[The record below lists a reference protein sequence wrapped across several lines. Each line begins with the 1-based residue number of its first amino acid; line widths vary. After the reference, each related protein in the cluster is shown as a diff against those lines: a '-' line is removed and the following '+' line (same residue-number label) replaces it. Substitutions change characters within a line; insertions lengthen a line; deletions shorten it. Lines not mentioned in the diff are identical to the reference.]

1 MRSLLWSI
9 WPSLSNSI
17 HRGPEGEE
25 EQQESLRVAPRG
37 VDENWNVEASETR
50 LTRAYQEGGVSL
62 WAQAALRELEA
73 EARVERAKRA
83 REVVAAEPKSTA

>member
-1 MRSLLWSI
+1 MRSFLWSI

-25 EQQESLRVAPRG
+25 ERQESLRVAPHG

-62 WAQAALRELEA
+62 WAQTALRELEA

-83 REVVAAEPKSTA
+83 REVAEVAPKSAT